1 MQQEFCIEHLKG
13 FLAGNLFTLDTEVE
27 VLIDKAEVVTP
38 NFSEEEIG
46 SISEA
51 AL

>member
-1 MQQEFCIEHLKG
+1 MWREFCIEHLKG
-13 FLAGNLFTLDTEVE
+13 ILAGNLCKVVTEVE
-27 VLIDKAEVVTP
+27 AVIFLTQ